1 MPAMK
6 STLALLVLLAGCSS
20 HTAWQVSAGT
30 PNPNLAGQ
38 VQVTSSTGL
47 AALLGVA
54 ILAGGVYEVS
64 RSGFA
69 FGGSARPPEM
79 APDRKVSEQ
88 DCSKPLDY
96 SLGNI
101 RCK

>member
-1 MPAMK
+1 MK
-6 STLALLVLLAGCSS
+6 YGIAFVALVAGCSN
-20 HTAWQVSAGT
+20 TAWQLSAGQ
-30 PNPNLAGQ
+30 PHVNSQ
-38 VQVTSSTGL
+38 VQVHASGGL
-47 AALLGVA
+47 ATAFGLA
-54 ILAGGVYEVS
+54 ILAAGAYEVARGGV
-64 RSGFA
+64 F
-69 FGGSARPPEM
+69 FGDSSRPPEM